1 MKEKIK
7 RILKSSKFGKI
18 LYPLFQKAYR
28 IYSVPKKR
36 RLLRKN
42 GDVILKIIDK
52 AFQGAGI
59 EYFVDFGTLLGVIR
73 EGDFLKHDDDIDITI
88 CSPDINSHFVV
99 DLLLKEG
106 FSFIHSLEYKGK
118 SRIVAL
124 DYKGTSVDFYF
135 RELSDDGSVYWRY
148 GAYFNPKENYPS
160 QEWNNCIRISYP
172 LTLQCKRWQFKDM
185 KISVPTDPEE
195 HLVFEYGE
203 GWRVPDLNCRCALS
217 KPIVYLDDYIKR
229 VVDIEEYFNGK

>member
-124 DYKGTSVDFYF
+124 DYKVHLLIFI
-135 RELSDDGSVYWRY
+135 LGSCLMMEV
-148 GAYFNPKENYPS
+148 
-160 QEWNNCIRISYP
+160 CIGGMVHILIRKRIIPVKSG
-172 LTLQCKRWQFKDM
+172 
-185 KISVPTDPEE
+185 I
-195 HLVFEYGE
+195 
-203 GWRVPDLNCRCALS
+203 
-217 KPIVYLDDYIKR
+217 IV
-229 VVDIEEYFNGK
+229 